1 MQYFKRA
8 CVLFSLCI
16 AFIVFCGWLM
26 THTLWTVSTSSLVT
40 LIMAFIS
47 VIYLLIKGA
56 KSVHGLYKFLSSLI
70 GAVSFLITALLLCVF
85 LLQLVIMLFGGATH
99 LTTSISPD
107 QRYKINFYYFDA
119 GAMGTFGVRGELD
132 GPFGFEKQMYYERH
146 ATEAQVE
153 WLNDYTIRINGNELN
168 LKNGEYF
175 GYVLNSNH

>member
-1 MQYFKRA
+1 MHYFKWA
-8 CVLFSLCI
+8 CVVFSLCI

-26 THTLWTVSTSSLVT
+26 IRTLWTVSTISLVALT
-40 LIMAFIS
+40 MAFIS
-47 VIYLLIKGA
+47 VLYLLIKSA
-56 KSVHGLYKFLSSLI
+56 KSIHGFKKFSASLI
-70 GAVSFLITALLLCVF
+70 GALSFLMTALLLCI
-85 LLQLVIMLFGGATH
+85 LTLQLVIISFGGATH

-107 QRYKINFYYFDA
+107 YRYKLDFYYFDA

-132 GPFGFEKQMYYERH
+132 GPFGFKKHMYYERH

-175 GYVLNSNH
+175 GYTLKP